1 MSIATPLGLALGLM
15 LMLHGAPPPQSA
27 GGAASPV
34 AALPAGAAGLP
45 AGAAV
50 EPPPASGAIFQATHG
65 YTPLTSGQ
73 RAGNVGD
80 VLTIRLVER
89 TQGTVTNSSGTQREA
104 NIGLL
109 PPTTG
114 PLSILNPSDIA
125 MGGSSDFAGR
135 GNSAQGNA
143 LSGEITVR
151 IIEVQPNGMLRIE
164 GQKEVRINR
173 GHEFIR
179 VSGLIR
185 AADIGPD
192 NRILSTR
199 VADARIEYTGRGEIA
214 RASRQGWLQRFF
226 SAITPF

>member
-1 MSIATPLGLALGLM
+1 MTAPILLVLM
-15 LMLHGAPPPQSA
+15 LQ
-27 GGAASPV
+27 AASPAAQPPV
-34 AALPAGAAGLP
+34 AAPGATPANGG
-45 AGAAV
+45 
-50 EPPPASGAIFQATHG
+50 IFQAARG

-89 TQGTVTNSSGTQREA
+89 TQGTVTSSSGTQREA

-114 PLSILNPSDIA
+114 PLSILNPSDVA
-125 MGGSSDFAGR
+125 MGGASDFAGR

-151 IIEVQPNGMLRIE
+151 IVEVLPGGMLRIE

-199 VADARIEYTGRGEIA
+199 VADARIDYTGRGEIA

-226 SAITPF
+226 TAVSPF